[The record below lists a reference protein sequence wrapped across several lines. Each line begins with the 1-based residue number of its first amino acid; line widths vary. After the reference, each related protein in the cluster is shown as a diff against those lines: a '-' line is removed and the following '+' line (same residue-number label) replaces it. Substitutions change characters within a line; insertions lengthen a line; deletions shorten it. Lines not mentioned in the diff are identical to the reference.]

1 MRSFLRLF
9 LLSFALTLPATAAVK
24 QFWVYKAT
32 NLLVDANVADMTA
45 LLQRCK
51 ACGVT
56 HMLLTDSKFSRLGE
70 MIPRCFK
77 NAAAVRAAAKEAGI
91 AIVPAVCPIGYSN
104 DVLYHDPNLI
114 EALPVKDMPLL
125 VKAAWRCWWRI
136 RPRY

>member
-1 MRSFLRLF
+1 MKFF
-9 LLSFALTLPATAAVK
+9 LLLFSFALTVPATAEVK

-32 NLLVDANVADMTA
+32 NLLVDANVADVTA
-45 LLQRCK
+45 LLQRSK

-70 MIPRCFK
+70 MDPRYFK

-104 DVLYHDPNLI
+104 DLLNHDPS
-114 EALPVKDMPLL
+114 
-125 VKAAWRCWWRI
+125 
-136 RPRY
+136 